1 MGGKREIGG
10 TVTAGGLLARQ
21 RLLVLLRSIPIG
33 WATLLLIVFLLERP
47 LLIGTAPLIGGM
59 WIATARLGLDC
70 AVLAATGW
78 VVGRVSRPIPMPGVL
93 AFAATLTLGD
103 FSSTVGI
110 NIPWL
115 LRLAIHTVSGES
127 GYLDALVST
136 AMSQALLFGSLLA
149 GGLLSR
155 PSIKP
160 VSIIADIQKLG

>member
-10 TVTAGGLLARQ
+10 AVTGRWLLTRQ
-21 RLLVLLRSIPIG
+21 RLLILLRSIPIG
-33 WATLLLIVFLLERP
+33 WAILLLIVFLLERP
-47 LLIGTAPLIGGM
+47 LLIGTAPLIGAM

-78 VVGRVSRPIPMPGVL
+78 VVGRLSRPISMLGIL

-110 NIPWL
+110 NVPWL
-115 LRLAIHTVSGES
+115 LRLAAHTMSGES
-127 GYLDALVST
+127 SYLDSLVST
-136 AMSQALLFGSLLA
+136 ATGQTLLFGSLLA

-155 PSIKP
+155 PSTKP
-160 VSIIADIQKLG
+160 VSIIADGRK